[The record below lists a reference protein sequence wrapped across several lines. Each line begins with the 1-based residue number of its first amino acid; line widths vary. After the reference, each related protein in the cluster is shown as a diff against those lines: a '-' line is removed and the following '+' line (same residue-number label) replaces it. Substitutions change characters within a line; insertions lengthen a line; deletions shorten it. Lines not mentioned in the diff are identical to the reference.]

1 MTLINTKTNSF
12 HRYFLFV
19 STSLFLILIIASLLI
34 PKGNDVLLINNNFS
48 PFQDWFFT
56 LITFLGDGLI
66 FLPVIIILLFVRF
79 QYALTFAAV
88 GIANGIVISFLKRVV
103 FTDLKRP
110 IAFLDNS
117 LLHFVEGVS
126 VHSFHSF
133 PSGHTATAFAM
144 AATFALCF
152 KNKSWAAVLFCI
164 AMLVGYS
171 RIYLLQH
178 YLVDVTAGSII
189 GTACTVLVMRIGVLK
204 TPSWTQQRIQMR
216 IPSRRKGSIQP
227 SGR

>member
-1 MTLINTKTNSF
+1 MTLLNKKSNSF
-12 HRYFLFV
+12 HRYFL
-19 STSLFLILIIASLLI
+19 SLSIGLFLILVIASLLI
-34 PKGNDVLLINNNFS
+34 PKGDDVLLINNNFT
-48 PFQDWFFT
+48 PFQDWFFR
-56 LITFLGDGLI
+56 LITLLGDGLI
-66 FLPVIIILLFVRF
+66 FLPIIIILLFVRF
-79 QYALTFAAV
+79 QYALTFAVV

-126 VHSFHSF
+126 VHSSHSF

-152 KNKSWAAVLFCI
+152 KNKSWTTMLFCM
-164 AMLVGYS
+164 ALLVGYS

-178 YLVDVTAGSII
+178 YLVDVTAGAII
-189 GTACTVLVMRIGVLK
+189 GTVCTVLVMRIGLLK
-204 TPSWTQQRIQMR
+204 TPSWTQQRIQIR
-216 IPSRRKGSIQP
+216 IPSRKKGSIQP